1 MRFLIYTYLFFSVIF
16 VLASCSDKQYQA
28 LFEKKE
34 LMTDSLS
41 RKAATPIVDYRIQP
55 QDILQIRNLQRLS
68 YIVDVPGNSGISSG
82 GGSSADATFQVEEDG
97 NVALPVI
104 GHVQV
109 EGLTRVEA
117 TKKIEDLY
125 RAVLLKDPIIEL
137 KIINL
142 KVTILGE
149 IKAQGNYPLIK
160 DRTTLVEMIGEAGG
174 LTDRANES
182 DVRIIRGTKNSPE
195 VKQFDLGD
203 ISSISDPAAI
213 LHNGDIIYIAENKR
227 AVRVDK
233 LSTFSVILQPALIVL
248 NTALIIFTL
257 AHH

>member
-1 MRFLIYTYLFFSVIF
+1 MRFLIYSYFFFSVALI
-16 VLASCSDKQYQA
+16 LTSCSGKQYQA

-34 LMTDSLS
+34 KMADSLS
-41 RKAATPIVDYRIQP
+41 QKAAAPVVDYRIQP

-68 YIVDVPGNSGISSG
+68 YIVDVPANSGSPVG
-82 GGSSADATFQVEEDG
+82 GGTSQDATFQVEEDG

-104 GHVQV
+104 GRVQV
-109 EGLTRVEA
+109 ADLTRVEA

-149 IKAQGNYPLIK
+149 IRSQGNYPLIK

-174 LTDRANES
+174 LSDRADET
-182 DVRIIRGTKNSPE
+182 DVRIIRGTKNDPE
-195 VKQFDLGD
+195 VKRFDLSN
-203 ISSISDPAAI
+203 ISSITDPAAI
-213 LHNGDIIYIAENKR
+213 LHNGDIIFIAENKR

-233 LSTFSVILQPALIVL
+233 LSTFSVILQPALIII

-257 AHH
+257 AHR